1 MQISVFANFL
11 PQMLKLSD
19 KDFEKLGL
27 TAGARKK
34 LRVNLEVLRYVENLS
49 VCLITGV

>member
-1 MQISVFANFL
+1 
-11 PQMLKLSD
+11 MLKLSD

-34 LRVNLEVLRYVENLS
+34 LRVNLEVLRYVQIYDILMCRGLEALLAS
-49 VCLITGV
+49 SCEV

>member
-1 MQISVFANFL
+1 
-11 PQMLKLSD
+11 MLKLSD

-34 LRVNLEVLRYVENLS
+34 LQVNLDVLRYIYNRVAAVKQFVL
-49 VCLITGV
+49 VGI